1 MPTHHKQRD
10 KQNRQENQTEFQSAR
25 ASIGRNAQKALYEIH
40 FFLPLSWRKPRQPI
54 VRRIP
59 GMSVSSKRT
68 ERVDYRQS
76 PVLEHSQFIVRRKR
90 NRL

>member
-1 MPTHHKQRD
+1 
-10 KQNRQENQTEFQSAR
+10 
-25 ASIGRNAQKALYEIH
+25 
-40 FFLPLSWRKPRQPI
+40 
-54 VRRIP
+54 
-59 GMSVSSKRT
+59 MSVSSKRT